1 MARTK
6 IDGVIEAVRYN
17 PDGSIK
23 VVRGYE
29 RRGVVWTDEI
39 MLNRE
44 DLIDRLKLGKRFVT
58 GVRKTYLGSV
68 FDTGKPVQFSNE
80 HIITEGQADG
90 RDMLAGVGI
99 F

>member
-1 MARTK
+1 MARSK

-17 PDGSIK
+17 PDGSIR

-29 RRGVVWTDEI
+29 RRGVVWTDEV
-39 MLNRE
+39 MLARK
-44 DLIDRLKLGKRFVT
+44 DLVYRLKQGRRFVT
-58 GVRKTYLGSV
+58 GVRTIYKGSE
-68 FDTGKPVQFSNE
+68 FDTSTPVHLQND
-80 HIITEGQADG
+80 HIITEGQPDG

>member
-1 MARTK
+1 MARSK
-6 IDGVIEAVRYN
+6 IDGVIEAVRYT
-17 PDGSIK
+17 PDGAIR

-39 MLNRE
+39 MLDRK
-44 DLIDRLKLGKRFVT
+44 DLVDRLKQGKRFVT
-58 GVRKTYLGSV
+58 GTRTTYKGSEFDLGTPIHLENDHV
-68 FDTGKPVQFSNE
+68 LTD
-80 HIITEGQADG
+80 GQAES